1 MAADETN
8 GSPKED
14 LVAAA
19 ETGDPKQEPAE
30 EEGKA
35 SATDQEQEA
44 APDEAVAARTA
55 SQPAEAADEEGW
67 PRSWIIVT
75 AVLGI
80 IAIIVVA
87 RLAGRSWRAEEGA
100 GPPPPMAREEP
111 PPPEPRPAA
120 PGSGAEK
127 ALLDISNV
135 QLAKGRHC
143 LGKDGK
149 PHPFKSGSDAPET
162 CMLPTEGAAFFR
174 AEFGNLEPPQE
185 LPVWIM
191 RTAKE
196 APPLMHAM
204 LLPFPRETA
213 AWFSSNFTMGQALV
227 LVVDAAGPFKITR
240 VRFLVGK

>member
-14 LVAAA
+14 LAAA
-19 ETGDPKQEPAE
+19 ADIGDPKREPAE
-30 EEGKA
+30 DNGEA
-35 SATDQEQEA
+35 SAADDGKQA
-44 APDEAVAARTA
+44 AQDEAVAARIA
-55 SQPAEAADEEGW
+55 SQPAAADEEGW

-87 RLAGRSWRAEEGA
+87 RLAGRSWQAQEGV
-100 GPPPPMAREEP
+100 GPPPVTKEEP
-111 PPPEPRPAA
+111 RPSEHQPAA

-127 ALLDISNV
+127 VLLDLTNV
-135 QLAKGRHC
+135 QMVKGRHC
-143 LGKDGK
+143 FGKDGK
-149 PHPFKSGSDAPET
+149 LHPCKGGVDAPEA
-162 CMLPTEGAAFFR
+162 CRLPTEGAAFFR

-185 LPVWIM
+185 LPIWVM

-196 APPLMHAM
+196 APPLLQTM

-213 AWFSSNFTMGQALV
+213 TWFSSNQSMGQVLILV
-227 LVVDAAGPFKITR
+227 ADAGGPFKIAR